1 MTAEQVRHF
10 REHGYVAV
18 PTFFD
23 ARETAAIRAEVERLQ
38 REGYLRNVA
47 TDGDGKTT
55 SQTTHNLQLCPMYRQ
70 SPLFRALPF
79 AEKVVGAVR
88 DLLGDPLILHL
99 DQVFLKPGGT
109 GMGTNWHQDNAYFG
123 IRDPL
128 MGTAMWIAVHDATLA
143 NGTLRVVPD
152 VFRTAFKHG
161 RDPYSDH
168 HIRCYPPEEQ
178 AIHLEL
184 PAGGVAF
191 FCYGTPHATGP
202 NTTDHERAGAA
213 FHFLRADY
221 AKDDLIAPDRDYRP
235 YLTGPQATGGLC
247 EYGERVAGTWES
259 EVAKAVMR

>member
-1 MTAEQVRHF
+1 MTAEQVRHY
-10 REHGYVAV
+10 REHGFVAL

-23 ARETAAIRAEVERLQ
+23 ARETAAIRAEVERLK

-55 SQTTHNLQLCPMYRQ
+55 SRTIYNLQLCPMYRQ

-79 AEKVVGAVR
+79 AEKVVEAVR

-99 DQVFLKPGGT
+99 DQVFLKPGKT
-109 GMGTNWHQDNAYFG
+109 GMGTNWHQDNSYFK

-128 MGTAMWIAVHDATLA
+128 MGTAMWIAVHDATIA
-143 NGTLRVVPD
+143 NGTLQVIPD
-152 VFRTAFKHG
+152 SFRTLYEHH

-168 HIRCYPPEEQ
+168 HIRCYPPKEH
-178 AIHLEL
+178 AVHLEL

-191 FCYGTPHATGP
+191 FCYGTPHCTGP
-202 NTTDHERAGAA
+202 NMTDKERAGVA

-221 AKDDLIAPDRDYRP
+221 AQDELIAPDRDYRP
-235 YLTGPQATGGLC
+235 YLTGPQATGGLR
-247 EYGERVAGTWES
+247 EYGLEVAGSWNS
-259 EVAKAVMR
+259 EVARALME

>member
-55 SQTTHNLQLCPMYRQ
+55 SRTIHNLQLCPMYRQ

-99 DQVFLKPGGT
+99 DQVFLKPGKT
-109 GMGTNWHQDNAYFG
+109 GMGTQWHQDK
-123 IRDPL
+123 P
-128 MGTAMWIAVHDATLA
+128 
-143 NGTLRVVPD
+143 
-152 VFRTAFKHG
+152 
-161 RDPYSDH
+161 
-168 HIRCYPPEEQ
+168 
-178 AIHLEL
+178 
-184 PAGGVAF
+184 
-191 FCYGTPHATGP
+191 
-202 NTTDHERAGAA
+202 
-213 FHFLRADY
+213 
-221 AKDDLIAPDRDYRP
+221 
-235 YLTGPQATGGLC
+235 
-247 EYGERVAGTWES
+247 
-259 EVAKAVMR
+259 